1 VGPLLMSSID
11 EKREKKVKETSNIN
25 NCWGESNVKNCWGE
39 RASHK
44 ELLGEEKCGKSR
56 KKAVKNRSKKS
67 IKQSSFDITC
77 NNMIGRIYKSH
88 VVCDYIEGGVIVLGI
103 ENWVIVTII

>member
-1 VGPLLMSSID
+1 MN

-25 NCWGESNVKNCWGE
+25 NCWGGE
-39 RASHK
+39 QCKELLGGKSASHK
-44 ELLGEEKCGKSR
+44 ELLGEEKCRKSR
-56 KKAVKNRSKKS
+56 EKAVKNRSKKS

-77 NNMIGRIYKSH
+77 NNMIGQTYKSH
-88 VVCDYIEGGVIVLGI
+88 VVCDYIEGGVIVLEI